1 MGWEPIDAEIESQM
15 DAIYSGVL
23 DDYYKSDAYHE
34 DIGRG
39 IDEFI
44 AERQKS
50 YYLGHPSLIHP
61 ATRLLA
67 EARELF
73 DLQHYASAQVFA
85 GAAAEIAF
93 GDTLLKPM
101 VYGLVH
107 SDTVAPL
114 VADVIENARSI
125 YKFKA
130 LLVAIVSEFSQIDL
144 TANSSELN
152 NQSLWSFV
160 DGVRKQRNS
169 ILHSDGFSKVSK
181 EDAETAITAS
191 SQLLEQV
198 LPKVLAGIGLHL
210 HGGEVCGDS
219 HGSNAS

>member
-1 MGWEPIDAEIESQM
+1 MGYEPIDAEYESKM
-15 DAIYSGVL
+15 EALYEGVL
-23 DDYYKSDAYHE
+23 ESYYGSDAYHE

-39 IDEFI
+39 IDDFI
-44 AERQKS
+44 ADRQKS
-50 YYLGHPSLIHP
+50 YYLGHPTLIHP
-61 ATRLLA
+61 AEHLLA

-73 DLQHYASAQVFA
+73 DLKHYASAQVFA
-85 GAAAEIAF
+85 GASAEIVF
-93 GDTLLKPM
+93 GDALLKPM

-114 VADVIENARSI
+114 VADVIENARSV

-144 TANSSELN
+144 TANSTDLN

-169 ILHSDGFSKVSK
+169 VLHSDGFSKVNK

-191 SQLLEQV
+191 TQLLELV
-198 LPKVLAGIGLHL
+198 LPKVLDGIGLHL
-210 HGGEVCGDS
+210 HGADVCGES
-219 HGSNAS
+219 HGNASS